1 MTKIGYIKD
10 DEMEVE
16 ETPVI
21 SNHGGIDIVEAKPE
35 EKKEEEEEK
44 GIDEVIV
51 LIRTYDPLITM
62 TPKILIKDGLRALLI
77 PTEKG
82 DCTIVAPNRL
92 EEIAHEFAHY
102 LEGRF
107 GISALYKMP
116 ERFEDLAREIGR
128 EVLREE
134 NAHRLV

>member
-1 MTKIGYIKD
+1 MNKIGYIIKE
-10 DEMEVE
+10 DEFEVE

-21 SNHGGIDIVEAKPE
+21 LNRGGTDIVVDKPSPP
-35 EKKEEEEEK
+35 EEEEEK
-44 GIDEVIV
+44 GIDEDIILV
-51 LIRTYDPLITM
+51 RTYDPLETM
-62 TPKILIKDGLRALLI
+62 TPKILIKDGVRALLL

-82 DCTIVAPNRL
+82 DCTIIAPNRL
-92 EEIAHEFAHY
+92 EEIAHELAHY
-102 LEGRF
+102 LEQRF

>member
-1 MTKIGYIKD
+1 
-10 DEMEVE
+10 
-16 ETPVI
+16 
-21 SNHGGIDIVEAKPE
+21 
-35 EKKEEEEEK
+35 
-44 GIDEVIV
+44 
-51 LIRTYDPLITM
+51 M
-62 TPKILIKDGLRALLI
+62 TPKILIRGGLRALLI
-77 PTEKG
+77 PTDKG

-92 EEIAHEFAHY
+92 EEIAHELAHY

-107 GISALYKMP
+107 EISALYKMP

>member
-1 MTKIGYIKD
+1 MEKIGYIKQ
-10 DEMEVE
+10 DELEVD

-21 SNHGGIDIVEAKPE
+21 LNRGGTDIVVDKSLPP
-35 EKKEEEEEK
+35 EEEEEI
-44 GIDEVIV
+44 GIEEDIL
-51 LIRTYDPLITM
+51 LIRTYDPQTTLP
-62 TPKILIKDGLRALLI
+62 PKALRKDEVRALLI

-82 DCTIVAPNRL
+82 DCTIIAPNRL
-92 EEIAHEFAHY
+92 EELAHEVAHY
-102 LEGRF
+102 FEIRF